1 MGETFPRKFASSLNF
16 IVTTSHRPTQLQIE
30 EAKQLALMFNVSFA
44 ERSDTSVKDLMEKTG
59 AGGLM
64 VVSARR
70 TSYISGGQE
79 FFFHPGL
86 ARLRIKE
93 LKNGKDDQMIRAMS
107 LKPGDSVLDCTM
119 GPGADAIVA
128 SYISGPNG
136 RVTALESSPVI
147 SALVR
152 TGLLTYPEDEDIAPA
167 MRRIKVVNIDYG
179 RYLAGLEPYS
189 YDIIYFDPMFR
200 APRHRSPAM
209 NSARLL
215 ANPAPVE
222 VETVELA
229 LCKAAKR
236 VVMKERRGSSEF
248 ERLGFKRI
256 VGGNYAP
263 VAYGVLERQGVPD

>member
-1 MGETFPRKFASSLNF
+1 LGETFPRKFESSLNF
-16 IVTTSHRPTQLQIE
+16 IVTTSHRTTCVQTE
-30 EAKQLALMFNVSFA
+30 TAKQLALMFNVSFA
-44 ERSDTSVKDLMEKTG
+44 ERADMSVKDLSEKYG
-59 AGGLM
+59 VDGLM

-70 TSYISGGQE
+70 TSYVSGGQE

-93 LKNGKDDQMIRAMS
+93 LKNGKADQMIKAMS
-107 LKPGDSVLDCTM
+107 LKQGDSVLDCTM

-128 SYISGPNG
+128 SYISGSNG
-136 RVTALESSPVI
+136 RVTGLEYSPVI
-147 SALVR
+147 SVLVGA
-152 TGLLTYPEDEDIAPA
+152 GLLTYPEDEDIALA
-167 MRRIKVVNIDYG
+167 MRRIKVINTDYR
-179 RYLAGLEPYS
+179 RYLAGLDPCS

-200 APRHRSPAM
+200 APRHKSPAM

-229 LCKAAKR
+229 LRAAAKR
-236 VVMKERRGSSEF
+236 VVMKERRGSAEF
-248 ERLGFKRI
+248 ERLGFKCI

-263 VAYGVLERQGVPD
+263 VAYGVRERQGVSD